1 MKKISN
7 KDGVLVASR
16 ASVPELEG
24 GVLIAKSV
32 LWSNW
37 AVYTGAAGIW
47 GWGLAGGW
55 GSI

>member
-1 MKKISN
+1 MKISN